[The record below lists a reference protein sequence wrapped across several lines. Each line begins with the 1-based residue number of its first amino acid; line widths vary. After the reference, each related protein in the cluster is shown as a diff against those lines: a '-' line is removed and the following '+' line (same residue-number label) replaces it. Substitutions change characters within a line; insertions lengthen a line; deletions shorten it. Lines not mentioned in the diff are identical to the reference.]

1 MILEFLHV
9 QINFLSSN
17 LEIPVE
23 DVEADTSFP
32 IVCPMGQKAAKRKS
46 KRKEVGT
53 STNLVDLTG
62 VEKAMRERNV
72 IKVKLA
78 TLRETKLEKKVIT
91 F

>member
-1 MILEFLHV
+1 
-9 QINFLSSN
+9 
-17 LEIPVE
+17 
-23 DVEADTSFP
+23 
-32 IVCPMGQKAAKRKS
+32 MGQKAAKRKS